1 MPIIS
6 YLPVDITASTAFP
19 SFTYTGE
26 STTTSEGNVVLLTSG
41 TLTFSSTITKTV
53 ALQGGGGGS
62 GAYNSSTST
71 NGSQGSPGIITRG
84 TLEGATFTVVIGSGG
99 IGKINGAG
107 TPGSQTTIGSL
118 KAPGGAVGAYG
129 MGKTVVQ
136 NELYSNRGHG
146 GSGGTT
152 SDTTTTQSTQY
163 YNNYQYTRYAY
174 KSPTSDSQNM
184 ASYASGA
191 TLPLSDLTKY
201 PCTNVTGVYYYKL
214 DNGYYY
220 QTDYVGTR
228 TVSTTAYIGRAG
240 IAGCVV
246 IYLG

>member
-1 MPIIS
+1 MPIVS

-19 SFTYTGE
+19 TFTYTGE
-26 STTTSEGNVVLLTSG
+26 SATTTEGNIVLLTSG

-99 IGKINGAG
+99 SGKVSGAG
-107 TPGSQTTIGSL
+107 YPGSQTTIAGL
-118 KAPGGAVGAYG
+118 TAPGGAVGAYG
-129 MGKTVVQ
+129 MGKTVGQ

-152 SDTTTTQSTQY
+152 SDTS
-163 YNNYQYTRYAY
+163 
-174 KSPTSDSQNM
+174 
-184 ASYASGA
+184 SG
-191 TLPLSDLTKY
+191 S
-201 PCTNVTGVYYYKL
+201 
-214 DNGYYY
+214 
-220 QTDYVGTR
+220 
-228 TVSTTAYIGRAG
+228 YIGRSG
-240 IAGCVV
+240 VAGCVV
-246 IYLG
+246 IYLA